1 MQLHKWFVVDTA
13 QSWSCE
19 MQPWCLLRAAE
30 SIETGIEAR
39 TSDTEGRQFNS
50 AQGLHP
56 ITLKAR

>member
-1 MQLHKWFVVDTA
+1 
-13 QSWSCE
+13 

-30 SIETGIEAR
+30 SIETGTEAR

-56 ITLKAR
+56 ITDYPKMKKSTSYL